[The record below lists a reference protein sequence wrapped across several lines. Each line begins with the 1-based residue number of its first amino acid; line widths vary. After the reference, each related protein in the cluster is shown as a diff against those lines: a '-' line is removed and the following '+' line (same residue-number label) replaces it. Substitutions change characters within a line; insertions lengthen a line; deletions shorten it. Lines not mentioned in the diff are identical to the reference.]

1 MATFE
6 EVKKMVLDLGLE
18 IKEEIPEEEMIIVED
33 EERGI
38 KNMVLDCEEDM
49 LIIEQPIGRVSEKH
63 YRWFLERNRE
73 LPFGAF
79 ALDEEDNVIL
89 FRQTLRLDTL
99 DYEELESS
107 ISSIELFFAE
117 RGEELL
123 KILKEENK

>member
-18 IKEEIPEEEMIIVED
+18 IKEEIPEEEIIIVED

-49 LIIEQPIGRVSEKH
+49 LIIEQPIGRVSEKY
-63 YRWFLERNRE
+63 YRWFLERSRE

-79 ALDEEDNVIL
+79 ALDGEDNVIL

-107 ISSIELFFAE
+107 IASIELFFAE